1 MQSPEVYVTLGL
13 KSLEPASI
21 RQTLKLE
28 FLLNLLAKTQ
38 PAEPAPRIIKS

>member
-1 MQSPEVYVTLGL
+1 MCSLGSE
-13 KSLEPASI
+13 SLEPASM

-28 FLLNLLAKTQ
+28 FLLSLLAKTQ